1 MLVLAWVEE
10 HFVEIFMAALFGC
23 MVPVG
28 IFFGRNNIRVSRR
41 EIVRDL
47 EHLFRFAKSNG
58 APLILPSFEMVKYKY
73 DPDSKFQDEAEAGMG
88 PEASLARAQTDEASS
103 FRYYVFPVGMYVVL
117 TALCFSIAFLPY
129 NANLTGDGGAKNIVP
144 RIAFLEPSG
153 ELRGA
158 LTYAFL
164 GAYIWTIQYLIR
176 RIANFDLSP
185 ISFFLAFVH
194 VLLGLGV
201 AAAFWHSH
209 ILPADSDWQNL
220 QVVASFLIGFFPDLF
235 LTKLVARF
243 PWMRLRRVSRFSQDL
258 QEELPLD
265 MILGIDP
272 FMKLRLAEFEIE
284 DVQNLATT
292 NPFQIFVETPY
303 GLYEVI
309 DWVAQAQL
317 ILAVGSERTR
327 KLRSLNIRTIFDLE
341 RGLYS
346 PALRSR
352 LFSILVDETVADA
365 ERDDAKPLR
374 NWQPSD
380 TSARTIGTDS
390 GAHLNLCFAL
400 DAQISMIR
408 DDLHVRRLRQIWD
421 VISSR
426 LDERD
431 EGVRPRQPLVSPVL
445 AETAID
451 DTDMGLTEPRGNG
464 ETALPPAT
472 ASTAR

>member
-1 MLVLAWVEE
+1 MLVLAWVED
-10 HFVEIFMAALFGC
+10 HFTEILMATLFGC

-58 APLILPSFEMVKYKY
+58 EPLILPSFEMVKYKY
-73 DPDSKFQDEAEAGMG
+73 DPDSKIQEEAEAGIRG
-88 PEASLARAQTDEASS
+88 EAEASLARAQADEAGS

-129 NANLTGDGGAKNIVP
+129 NASLTGEGGAVSTVR

-158 LTYAFL
+158 LTYTFL
-164 GAYIWTIQYLIR
+164 GAYIWSIQYLIR

-194 VLLGLGV
+194 ILLGLGV

-209 ILPADSDWQNL
+209 ILSADSNWQNL

-243 PWMRLRRVSRFSQDL
+243 PWMRLRRVSRSSQDL

-327 KLRSLNIRTIFDLE
+327 KLRALNIRTIFDLE

-346 PALRSR
+346 PTLRSR
-352 LFSILVDETVADA
+352 LFSILVDETIADA
-365 ERDDAKPLR
+365 EQGDSKPLR
-374 NWQPSD
+374 NWQPVD

-390 GAHLNLCFAL
+390 GAHLNLCSAL
-400 DAQISMIR
+400 DAQLSMIR

-431 EGVRPRQPLVSPVL
+431 EGVRRGQPPVSP
-445 AETAID
+445 
-451 DTDMGLTEPRGNG
+451 MLTEAALDNAGMSPAEPRESG
-464 ETALPPAT
+464 EAALPSSL
-472 ASTAR
+472 AS